1 MLPNLS
7 LKTYKINKLN
17 PVFSYKTLWTSFNYT
32 LKSLF
37 NKDLYLTNFINY
49 VIFYKHKLTHAV
61 MS

>member
-17 PVFSYKTLWTSFNYT
+17 PVFSYKTLWT
-32 LKSLF
+32 SLF